1 MFTGL
6 IESTAEIKNYK
17 ETSEGAVISLDS
29 DFANMVK
36 TGDSISVNGVCL
48 TVVEIYGNTLSFE
61 ISKETL
67 RIVKIN
73 YKKGVIVNLERAMG
87 INSRF
92 DGHIVSG
99 HIDGIATIK
108 KIENDGFSYKFSF
121 ESTNEVTKYI
131 VKKGSVAIN
140 GISLTVANT
149 DGNTFNVEIIPHT
162 INNTNLKFA
171 KVGDIVNIETDI
183 FARYIEKFLF
193 LNKNNNEKDKI
204 TMEMLKDNGF

>member
-193 LNKNNNEKDKI
+193 LNKNNNEKNKI

>member
-140 GISLTVANT
+140 GISVTVANT

>member
-140 GISLTVANT
+140 GIRLTVANT

>member
-61 ISKETL
+61 ISKKTL
-67 RIVKIN
+67 RIIKLN

-131 VKKGSVAIN
+131 V
-140 GISLTVANT
+140 
-149 DGNTFNVEIIPHT
+149 
-162 INNTNLKFA
+162 
-171 KVGDIVNIETDI
+171 
-183 FARYIEKFLF
+183 
-193 LNKNNNEKDKI
+193 
-204 TMEMLKDNGF
+204 